1 MTVVSPTVMAARIG
15 LTACPRVFDSS
26 TGVCEHTSMALTST
40 TLLAACAP
48 ADKLLTLNST
58 AGVVKGALLGIES
71 EIIQVAGLTGVGTQ
85 VLTLR
90 GVNGTAS
97 AAHAAAVTV
106 YVGVPTDFAAPVQ
119 DIVIAPSGSVL
130 MGQGPSAPP
139 LYSTAGGTLSLTNLT
154 VSGDVGIGTTSPDA
168 KLDVVKSAL
177 AVTST
182 DGIVLQNETASTAG
196 VPVQMSPRLR
206 LRSHVWNTTATAA
219 DNTQD
224 WWIETQPT
232 SAASP
237 SGNLFFNRSLNGGAT
252 FSALQLT
259 SSGTAYFG
267 GGVFATQATTIGWN
281 GSSRLVDV
289 SNGKFNLTNEAQTAG
304 VGLDVATDATLKI
317 RTRAQTADAQLSAAS
332 VRGNAVA
339 FASVPATPVE
349 GMLVAITDSSTAT
362 WGATITGG
370 GANHVLGYYNGTNW
384 TVAGK

>member
-71 EIIQVAGLTGVGTQ
+71 EIIQVTGLTGVGTQ

>member
-1 MTVVSPTVMAARIG
+1 
-15 LTACPRVFDSS
+15 
-26 TGVCEHTSMALTST
+26 MALTST